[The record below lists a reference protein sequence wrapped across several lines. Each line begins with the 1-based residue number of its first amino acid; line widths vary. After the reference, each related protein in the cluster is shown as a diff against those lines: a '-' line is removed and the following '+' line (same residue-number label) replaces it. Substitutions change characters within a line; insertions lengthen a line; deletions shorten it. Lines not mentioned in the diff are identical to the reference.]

1 VTRLASPSLVV
12 ARARPTERM
21 ALLRGEDVLDG
32 DPDPRPAGVAAEH
45 VRRHRFAAR
54 LRPLELRHQP
64 APRQQCDVRRRA
76 VGGIGPDRARGIL
89 GVEQPAQLAPV
100 RRGGVGDHEGADEAV
115 PAVDAEMI
123 LVAETGMTS
132 SLWARS

>member
-1 VTRLASPSLVV
+1 VTRSASPSLVV

-54 LRPLELRHQP
+54 FGRWNCGTSP
-64 APRQQCDVRRRA
+64 RRA
-76 VGGIGPDRARGIL
+76 SSATF
-89 GVEQPAQLAPV
+89 A
-100 RRGGVGDHEGADEAV
+100 
-115 PAVDAEMI
+115 AE
-123 LVAETGMTS
+123 
-132 SLWARS
+132 R